1 MAFSGEFFDDIKSK
15 TENNPKIPHWN
26 GELYLEFHRG
36 TYTSQA
42 KNKRYNR
49 KSEFMFQRAETLS
62 LIDEHLNGYKYR
74 KEDMMNAWE
83 IILLNQFHDIIPGS
97 SINEVYVDSVAQYE
111 EIGAVGNEIINDT
124 TTEIAENVEA
134 TEGYVVFN
142 PHSFVNSSAVEVDG
156 KWIYAENVPANVAFF
171 KTTFFAEL
179 P

>member
-1 MAFSGEFFDDIKSK
+1 MAYAGEFFDDIKSK

-74 KEDMMNAWE
+74 KEDMMSAWE
-83 IILLNQFHDIIPGS
+83 TILLNQFHDIIPGS
-97 SINEVYVDSVAQYE
+97 SIKEVYEVSHQQYE

-124 TTEIAENVEA
+124 TTDIANKVQA
-134 TEGYVVFN
+134 TTARR
-142 PHSFVNSSAVEVDG
+142 SSKLRA
-156 KWIYAENVPANVAFF
+156 AH
-171 KTTFFAEL
+171 
-179 P
+179 